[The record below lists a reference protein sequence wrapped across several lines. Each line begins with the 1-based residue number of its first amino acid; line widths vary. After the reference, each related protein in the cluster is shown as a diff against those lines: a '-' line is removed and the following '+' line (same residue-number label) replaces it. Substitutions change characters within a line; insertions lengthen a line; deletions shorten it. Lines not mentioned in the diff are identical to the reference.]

1 MSDSAK
7 RVTRT
12 DKSLTDWLGYLESI
26 HPSAIDMGLARV
38 QRVADILSLSLDNS
52 TVITVAGTNGKGTTC
67 RMIEAVLL
75 SQGKTVGVYSSP
87 HLLDYRER
95 VRINGA
101 QLNEQAYCEA
111 FEAIEQARGDT
122 TLTYF
127 EFGTLAALMLF
138 KQSQP
143 DVVLLEV
150 GLGGRL
156 DATNIVDPDIAV
168 ITTIDLDHQAW
179 LGDTRDEIAIEKA
192 GIMREKG
199 MVVIGELDPPASLR
213 GCVDALRADASW
225 ALSDFSA
232 SPQGNG
238 WDWRFG
244 DVQLRNLP
252 TPLIP
257 MQNASTALAVL
268 HRLGWLQDD
277 DTLRKTLSQT
287 ALPGRCQ
294 TISTHPEVVVDVA
307 HNPQATRALRQW
319 LDAQDS
325 VPLHIV
331 VGMLSDKAVS
341 ASLQPLSDLK
351 ASWYA
356 AGTAGPRGMSGDKM
370 AEALNA
376 AGIKVSECFDSVASA
391 YREAYANSNESD
403 RILVFGSFLT
413 VADVLALH
421 IDNNG
426 EVNRR

>member
-1 MSDSAK
+1 MHSAK
-7 RVTRT
+7 
-12 DKSLTDWLGYLESI
+12 SLSEWLQYLESI
-26 HPSAIDMGLARV
+26 HPSAIDMGLTRV
-38 QRVADILSLSLDNS
+38 RQVADALSLTLDNS
-52 TVITVAGTNGKGTTC
+52 KVITVAGTNGKGTTC
-67 RMIEAVLL
+67 RLIEAVLL
-75 SQGKTVGVYSSP
+75 SQGNSVGVYSSP

-95 VRINGA
+95 VRLNGTV
-101 QLNEQAYCEA
+101 LNEQAYCDA

-127 EFGTLAALMLF
+127 EFGTLAALMMF

-156 DATNIVDPDIAV
+156 DATNIIDPDVAV
-168 ITTIDLDHQAW
+168 ITTIDLDHQSW

-199 MVVIGELDPPASLR
+199 LAVIGELDPPASLR
-213 GCVDALRADASW
+213 GCVDALHVDAHW
-225 ALSDFSA
+225 ALSDFSV
-232 SPQGNG
+232 SQHQQG
-238 WDWRFG
+238 WCWRFG
-244 DVQLRNLP
+244 DVELNALP
-252 TPLIP
+252 TPQIP
-257 MQNASTALAVL
+257 LQNASTALAVL
-268 HRLGWLQDD
+268 HLMGWLNDD
-277 DTLRKTLSQT
+277 DGLRTTLSQT

-294 TISTHPEVVVDVA
+294 TISTHPDVVVDVA

-319 LDAQDS
+319 IDAQES
-325 VPLHIV
+325 APLHIV

-341 ASLQPLSDLK
+341 ASLQPLADLD

-356 AGTAGPRGMSGDKM
+356 AGTAGPRGMSGDKL
-370 AEALNA
+370 AEALNT
-376 AGIKVSECFDSVASA
+376 AGVRVSQCFDSVVNA
-391 YREAYANSNESD
+391 YREACANSDESD

-426 EVNRR
+426 VVNRR